1 VGMLILIFVV
11 VWLLLMGF
19 LAIFTLA
26 FQGYIYTEPVKD
38 IQWRAPVAGS
48 VLALF
53 LTVWVLLDYGSP
65 QSYGTLNQFSSS
77 SSKTFNEIRIVTQE
91 GKEEVFKLAKDA
103 RGRPVYLQD
112 GRSDGRPP
120 LSRPM
125 KVIVKDGNED
135 VEFKPDLDSKGHFK
149 TETGRSLYYRDDKG
163 RVMQEGQLG
172 HASTFHYGSLILNLL
187 LNALHF
193 GLWFVVLWLV
203 LEFRGAQAFGL
214 AIVFWL
220 AAMLFLLPPMFSK
233 AEEVGYQRTQSV
245 KQ

>member
-1 VGMLILIFVV
+1 MLILILVV

-38 IQWRAPVAGS
+38 IHWRAPVAGS

-53 LTVWVLLDYGSP
+53 LTVWVFLDYSSP
-65 QSYGTLNQFSSS
+65 GNYGTLFQISSS
-77 SSKTFNEIRIVTQE
+77 SSKTYNEIRVVTQE
-91 GKEEVFKLAKDA
+91 GKEEDFKLAKDA
-103 RGRPVYLQD
+103 RGRPVYLKD

-120 LSRPM
+120 PSRPM
-125 KVIVKDGNED
+125 KVIVKEGDKD

-149 TETGRSLYYRDDKG
+149 TETGQSLYYRDNKG

-172 HASTFHYGSLILNLL
+172 HASIFLWGNLIVNLL
-187 LNALHF
+187 LNGLHF
-193 GLWFVVLWLV
+193 VLWFVVLWLV

-220 AAMLFLLPPMFSK
+220 AVTLFLLPPMFSK
-233 AEEVGYQRTQSV
+233 AEAVGYQPTQRTSQ
-245 KQ
+245 